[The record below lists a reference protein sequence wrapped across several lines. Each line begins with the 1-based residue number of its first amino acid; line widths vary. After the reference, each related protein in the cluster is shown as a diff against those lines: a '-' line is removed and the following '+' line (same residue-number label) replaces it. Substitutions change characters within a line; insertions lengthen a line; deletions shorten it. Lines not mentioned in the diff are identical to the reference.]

1 MPFLLPKIYPITDV
15 SLSKLSHVEQV
26 EKLIAGGARLIQLR
40 EKRAAPLDFFEA
52 AKKAVEFARARKVKI
67 IINDRADIALAIK
80 ADGVHLGQDD
90 LPPDAARKILGA
102 RAIIG
107 FSTHT
112 IQQIAEAVK
121 LPIDYA
127 AIGPIFQTSSKENPE
142 TVVGL
147 ENLKRARAAIG
158 DFPLVA
164 IGGINSENAPEV
176 LESGADSIAVIG
188 AIFNSSFDISENF
201 KNLVRKIC

>member
-52 AKKAVEFARARKVKI
+52 ARKAVEFARTRKVKI

-80 ADGVHLGQDD
+80 ADGVHLGQGD